1 MYILYIVLLSFTAL
15 LFTKV
20 RVSPHLYETPLKNCF
35 EDFSDCLAAYVP
47 SVSRN
52 VSSVVDLCTQCKEL
66 RGEDSALVDDMICR
80 GKWYCDNIEGV
91 RLSNN

>member
-1 MYILYIVLLSFTAL
+1 MLVS
-15 LFTKV
+15 TKV
-20 RVSPHLYETPLKNCF
+20 RVSPNLTETPPKDCF

-47 SVSRN
+47 SVSRD

-66 RGEDSALVDDMICR
+66 RGEEVAVVDDMICR
-80 GKWYCDNIEGV
+80 GKRYCDNIEGV